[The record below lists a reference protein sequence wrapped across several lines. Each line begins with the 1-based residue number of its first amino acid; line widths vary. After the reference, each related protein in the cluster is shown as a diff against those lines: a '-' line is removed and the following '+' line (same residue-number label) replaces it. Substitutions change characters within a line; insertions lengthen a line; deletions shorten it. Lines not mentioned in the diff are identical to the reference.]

1 MDKPYLCQAYPKIDL
16 YIIIYS
22 IGFFVT
28 NSNFSVTKILQV
40 KVKVQMQV
48 KAKDW
53 KQLLESFGGYLLTKQ
68 DTSPIKFVSSSH
80 FVHGIFVSDS
90 ICCSLVENWISMYI
104 GLYWFMFFGCSYP
117 TIFSIS
123 FASHSCW
130 FHVLFLQQFVL
141 VSVLV
146 VCLPCSLQVTFT
158 ALGHIV

>member
-1 MDKPYLCQAYPKIDL
+1 MCQAYPKIDL
-16 YIIIYS
+16 HIIIFS

-53 KQLLESFGGYLLTKQ
+53 KQLLESFGGCLLTKQ

-90 ICCSLVENWISMYI
+90 ICCSLVEN
-104 GLYWFMFFGCSYP
+104 
-117 TIFSIS
+117 
-123 FASHSCW
+123 
-130 FHVLFLQQFVL
+130 
-141 VSVLV
+141 
-146 VCLPCSLQVTFT
+146 
-158 ALGHIV
+158 